1 MELIK
6 DSEQYFEASFE
17 KLELPDENY
26 DDIEFEECRFLDC
39 NFSGSRFRNCKFINC
54 DFVRCNLSLVELPNA
69 RLFGVSFRETK
80 LVGVD
85 WSKASWPAF
94 HVDFELRFEHCIL
107 NDCSFLGLTLNE
119 LVLND
124 CKLHDA
130 DFREGNFHGST
141 MTGCDFSHSLF
152 MKTNLRNVDF
162 SESTGYAIDVLNN
175 EVKGARFSRYEA
187 LSLLDGLGV
196 ELVD

>member
-1 MELIK
+1 MELIS
-6 DSEQYFEASFE
+6 DDQQYFEASFE
-17 KLELPDENY
+17 KLEMPDANCN
-26 DDIEFEECRFLDC
+26 DIEFEECRFLDC
-39 NFSGSRFRNCKFINC
+39 NFSGARFRNCKFINC
-54 DFVRCNLSLVELPNA
+54 DFVRCNLSLVELANA

-85 WSKASWPAF
+85 WSRASWPTF

-107 NDCSFLGLTLNE
+107 NDSSFLGLTLNE

-130 DFREGNFHGST
+130 DFREGSFAGST
-141 MTGCDFSHSLF
+141 MTGCDFTHSLF
-152 MKTNLRNVDF
+152 MKTNLRDVDF
-162 SESTGYAIDVLNN
+162 SDSTGYAIDVLNN
-175 EVKGARFSRYEA
+175 EVKGARFSRHEA